1 MTEHSHHLGAEP
13 SAPSTSRPAGV
24 QSTAHAAPE
33 QQQRANRG
41 AFSGRSAFIF
51 AAIGSAV
58 GLGNIWRFPYTA
70 YENGGGAFM
79 IPYLIA
85 LLTAGVP
92 LLFID
97 YAIGHRWRSSAPLA
111 WRRMNRK
118 VEAIGWWQVMICV
131 VIAAYYAAILAWS
144 AWYFIFSFT
153 KAWGEDPA
161 SFFGSFTA
169 SVPAETTGIGF
180 DFVPKI
186 LIAMIIVWVASIAV
200 LALGVQGGIARS
212 STIFIPLLIVMFL
225 ILVLRA
231 VTLPNAGF
239 GLDALFTPDWGALTN
254 GSVWIAAYG
263 QIFYSLSVA
272 FGIMLTYSSYLK
284 KKTDLTGSG
293 LVVALSNSGFE
304 LLAGIGVFAALG
316 FMAASTGQ
324 QVTDVATGG
333 IGLAFIAFPA
343 IINEAPLGVLIGVL
357 FFGSLLLAGF
367 TSLISILEVII
378 AAVQDKLG
386 LSRTKGTLAVGI
398 PMAVLSTLAFSTA
411 TGLNLLD
418 VSDKFVNSFGIVVAA
433 LAGTLILA
441 YVVRGIPAL
450 RDHLNMYGSFKV
462 GDFWYVMVSV
472 IIPVILAV
480 TLVLDARE
488 ILTNGY
494 GGMPSWFVNTFGWG
508 MAAALVAL
516 ALIMSRIP
524 WPKASNVGKLD
535 SDGDPIA
542 QGVVRGKP
550 LEVPAPDTQFPHELR
565 ADDDPAR
572 AGLFTRLFTKGKNL
586 FTRLF
591 TKGKNR

>member
-1 MTEHSHHLGAEP
+1 MTDHPHHLGVEP
-13 SAPSTSRPAGV
+13 SAPSTDRPAGV
-24 QSTAHAAPE
+24 PTTSHAAPE
-33 QQQRANRG
+33 QQRANRG
-41 AFSGRSAFIF
+41 AFSGRTAFIF

-85 LLTAGVP
+85 LLTAGIP
-92 LLFID
+92 LLFVD

-118 VEAIGWWQVMICV
+118 AEAIGWWQVMICI

-144 AWYFIFSFT
+144 AWYFIFSFN

-161 SFFGSFTA
+161 AFFGTFTA

-186 LIAMIIVWVASIAV
+186 LIAMVIVWVATIAV

-212 STIFIPLLIVMFL
+212 STIFIPLLIAMFL
-225 ILVLRA
+225 VLVLRA
-231 VTLPNAGF
+231 VTLPNAAM
-239 GLDALFTPDWGALTN
+239 GLDALFTPDWSALTN

-293 LVVALSNSGFE
+293 LVVAFSNSGFE

-324 QVTDVATGG
+324 QVSDVAADG

-343 IINEAPLGVLIGVL
+343 IINQAPLGALIGAL

-386 LSRTKGTLAVGI
+386 LGRVAGTLAVGI
-398 PMAVLSTLAFSTA
+398 PMAVLSTLGFSTT

-433 LAGTLILA
+433 LVGTLILA
-441 YVVRGIPAL
+441 YAVRAIPAL

-472 IIPVILAV
+472 IAPAILAV
-480 TLVLDARE
+480 TLVLDAKE
-488 ILTNGY
+488 IVNNGY
-494 GGMPSWFVNTFGWG
+494 GGMPDWFVNTFGWG
-508 MAAALVAL
+508 MAAVLVAFS
-516 ALIMSRIP
+516 IVMSAVP
-524 WPKASNVGKLD
+524 WPQKSNAGKLD

-542 QGVVRGKP
+542 ESIVRGKP
-550 LEVPAPDTQFPHELR
+550 LEVPTPDTQFPQELR

-572 AGLFTRLFTKGKNL
+572 AGLFSRLFTKGKN
-586 FTRLF
+586 FFSRLF
-591 TKGKNR
+591 TKGDTR